1 MFWYTV
7 PIGGTGNERTAVLM
21 QPIVQSEYNKAS
33 VPCRLLAIA
42 LAMLLMVAFAGLP
55 GTATCAWAD
64 EESSSEGSL
73 QDSMTVQTVYVYV
86 QVTGDDSARIANG
99 AANEHGYYTIGTMQ
113 MALPVATADLS
124 LDPADFTVAIAEA
137 LDDLVRF
144 EANQQIDLAGVQWS
158 KLAVSNG
165 ATDYPDAP
173 ALAWHLDGVMIVP
186 DQPVVPPAP
195 VDPEPEPEP
204 EPAPTPE
211 PEPTPDPDP
220 EPEGPAAGEDPA
232 LGNGNGSNGG
242 GQVIGAQRPA
252 TTPSNGQNTSQTSRN
267 ETRSTTDSPRSDA
280 PAAASRDTSADDAP
294 AAPLAVDAP
303 DVPAEAFAV
312 ADDVAPL
319 AARHGE
325 VIGEEEVPLGA
336 FDEPADPTPWVAGMG
351 ASGVALVAVVAM
363 RRRLLMASRL
373 QAFENSVL
381 NIGSDP
387 LASEPVP
394 HSAYEA
400 V

>member
-1 MFWYTV
+1 
-7 PIGGTGNERTAVLM
+7 M

-33 VPCRLLAIA
+33 VPCQLLAIA
-42 LAMLLMVAFAGLP
+42 LAMLLAAAFVGFP
-55 GTATCAWAD
+55 GTAACAWAD
-64 EESSSEGSL
+64 EGSSDEGSL
-73 QDSMTVQTVYVYV
+73 QDSTAVQTVYVYV
-86 QVTGDDSARIANG
+86 QVEEDDSTRIADG
-99 AANEHGYYTIGTMQ
+99 AAANEHGYYTIGTMQ
-113 MALPVATADLS
+113 MALPVATAGLS
-124 LDPADFTVAIAEA
+124 LDPADFIVAIAEA

-144 EANQQIDLAGVQWS
+144 EANQQIDLACVQWS

-195 VDPEPEPEP
+195 VDPDPEP

-220 EPEGPAAGEDPA
+220 EPEGSAAGEDPT
-232 LGNGNGSNGG
+232 LGDGNGSNGG
-242 GQVIGAQRPA
+242 GQVTGAQRPA
-252 TTPSNGQNTSQTSRN
+252 TTPSNGQNTSQTSGN
-267 ETRSTTDSPRSDA
+267 ETRSTTDSLRSDA
-280 PAAASRDTSADDAP
+280 PTAASRDTSGDDAP

-303 DVPAEAFAV
+303 AVPTEAFAI
-312 ADDVAPL
+312 DEDVAPL

-394 HSAYEA
+394 HSTYEA